1 MRIIE
6 HFRNCLNPA
15 AGTFKV
21 AVVTLAACAA
31 APSAWAV
38 DPALRVS
45 APGQSLALT
54 AQELA
59 ALPHT
64 EISAFNPHE
73 KKEHR
78 YSGVAVH
85 DLLAR
90 VGVPFGE
97 KLRGAALRL
106 AVIVH
111 SKDGYTTLFALA
123 EFDELLSNR
132 TILLVDGEDGA
143 PLPPNLGPLFIVAPG
158 DKRAARWARMVTSIE
173 VVPFPA
179 AAP

>member
-1 MRIIE
+1 MRIAE
-6 HFRNCLNPA
+6 YCRNVLNPSA
-15 AGTFKV
+15 RIFQV
-21 AVVTLAACAA
+21 AVVALVVCAA
-31 APSAWAV
+31 APRAWAA
-38 DPALRVS
+38 DPALKVS
-45 APGQSLALT
+45 APGQSLAFT
-54 AQELA
+54 AQEFA

-78 YSGVAVH
+78 YSGVPVH

-111 SKDGYTTLFALA
+111 SKDGYTTLFAVA

>member
-1 MRIIE
+1 MRFIE
-6 HFRNCLNPA
+6 HCQNCLNLTT
-15 AGTFKV
+15 GVFQVFLV
-21 AVVTLAACAA
+21 ALAVCAA
-31 APSAWAV
+31 APSAWAA
-38 DPALRVS
+38 DPLLKVS
-45 APGQSLALT
+45 APGQSIAFT
-54 AQELA
+54 AQEFA

-78 YSGVAVH
+78 YSGISVH

-132 TILLVDGEDGA
+132 TILLVDAEDGA
-143 PLPPNLGPLFIVAPG
+143 PLPPNLGPLYIVAPG
-158 DKRAARWARMVTSIE
+158 DKRAARWARMVTAIE
-173 VVPFPA
+173 VLPFPVA
-179 AAP
+179 AQ